1 MKLLLLDLFNADLSP
16 LARTEIRK
24 AGGAEGVGCVGWGES
39 TIYLLLHCH
48 HHRMSLHQMLSGVS
62 HF

>member
-24 AGGAEGVGCVGWGES
+24 AGGAEGVASVGCVWG
-39 TIYLLLHCH
+39 
-48 HHRMSLHQMLSGVS
+48 GVRVL
-62 HF
+62 FTCCYTVTTTE